1 MAAPLSIPSGIAAR
15 TAAWTSQ
22 LICIMAGAEPGPSA
36 ASGGPGSGLAKS
48 RPACSREAIAFASV
62 AAEPPTAA
70 VAYSRAALA
79 VRTAL
84 GIALPSSSA
93 VSTRSD

>member
-1 MAAPLSIPSGIAAR
+1 MSIPSGIAAR

-22 LICIMAGAEPGPSA
+22 LICIMAGAEADPSGA
-36 ASGGPGSGLAKS
+36 GGPGSGLANS
-48 RPACSREAIAFASV
+48 RPACSREAIALASV
-62 AAEPPTAA
+62 AADPPTAA

-93 VSTRSD
+93 VSTSSD